1 VLQNGHYPIPKW
13 RIQCRRVL
21 DNNRQ
26 LQTDTIM
33 IKTGQWSDYK
43 IQRKRSIMFALILV
57 MICILGA
64 TAGQI
69 LMKMGIGQIDSIA
82 NVKSLL
88 NIVTL
93 TKIFTNPYIIL
104 GLLSYGVSAILWLG
118 AMSSLNVSFMYPLLS
133 LAYVLTAVAA
143 WLFLKESLS
152 FVHWVGIIL
161 IVSGCA
167 FITSTR
173 FQ

>member
-1 VLQNGHYPIPKW
+1 MRK
-13 RIQCRRVL
+13 
-21 DNNRQ
+21 
-26 LQTDTIM
+26 DTMM
-33 IKTGQWSDYK
+33 IKTGWRPDYK
-43 IQRKRSIMFALILV
+43 IQKKRSIMFALILV

-69 LMKMGIGQIDSIA
+69 LLKIGMGQVDSIS
-82 NVKSLL
+82 NFKSLFS
-88 NIVTL
+88 IVTL

-118 AMSSLNVSFMYPLLS
+118 AMSSLNVSFMYPLLG
-133 LAYVLTAVAA
+133 LAYVLTAMAA
-143 WLFLKESLS
+143 WLFLKESVSLL
-152 FVHWVGIIL
+152 HWIGIIL

>member
-1 VLQNGHYPIPKW
+1 
-13 RIQCRRVL
+13 
-21 DNNRQ
+21 
-26 LQTDTIM
+26 
-33 IKTGQWSDYK
+33 
-43 IQRKRSIMFALILV
+43 MFALILV
-57 MICILGA
+57 MVCILGA

-69 LMKMGIGQIDSIA
+69 LLKMGIGQVDRISDI
-82 NVKSLL
+82 KTLF

-104 GLLSYGVSAILWLG
+104 GLLSYGISAILWLG

-143 WLFLKESLS
+143 WLFLKESVPL
-152 FVHWVGIIL
+152 VHWIGIIL